1 MNTQKLRQ
9 MWQDN
14 QTAVN
19 AWLSIPSTW
28 TAEIMAQVGFD
39 VITIDMQHGL
49 ADYQTTVAMI
59 QALNTVDVAVIVRVP
74 WNEPAITMRILDA
87 GADGIICPM
96 VNTSAEAQAYV
107 GATRYPPLGYRSYG
121 PIRANLRYG
130 SDYYQESHANVF
142 TIAMIETQ
150 EAVDNLEAILA
161 TPGLDGIYIGT
172 IDLSIS
178 MGLEDLGNLK
188 NPKLMA
194 AVEHI
199 IQTAQRLDKFVG
211 IHAMKSPDDPKIL
224 TDLGANIIT
233 PVNDSSL
240 LGKSAAS
247 ALERVRNSID

>member
-1 MNTQKLRQ
+1 MNTPKLRQ
-9 MWQDN
+9 MWQDG

-19 AWLSIPSTW
+19 AWLTIPSAW

-49 ADYQTTVAMI
+49 ADYQTTVRML
-59 QALNTVDVAVIVRVP
+59 QVLNGAEISTIVRVP
-74 WNEPAITMRILDA
+74 WNEPAMIMRIMDA

-96 VNTSAEAQAYV
+96 VNNPAEAQAFV

-121 PIRANLRYG
+121 PIRSNLLHG
-130 SDYYQESHANVF
+130 NDYYQLANDNIF
-142 TIAMIETQ
+142 AIAMIETQ
-150 EAVDNLEAILA
+150 EAVDSLETILA
-161 TPGLDGIYIGT
+161 TEGLDGIYIGT

-178 MGLEDLGNLK
+178 MGLADLGNLQ

-199 IQTAQRLDKFVG
+199 IQTARRMERFVG

-224 TDLGANIIT
+224 TDLGASIIT
-233 PVNDSSL
+233 PMNDSAL
-240 LGKSAAS
+240 LGKSAGDLLNRVHS
-247 ALERVRNSID
+247 AIK